1 MVDKLKHI
9 NYPIVAKSHTSMYLM
24 HKYWARKPHNVV
36 AEYIKVYSKP
46 NDIVLDP
53 FSGSGVT
60 AIESLKLKRK
70 AIAIDLDPLANF
82 IARCTLLPL
91 DLKEFSRV
99 FQKIGKKTKET
110 INTLYLTKCVKCK
123 KEVIAEAI
131 IWGKDTPKEIRYSCD
146 CENGTQ
152 WKEMTKD
159 DYKILKKIEKRDI
172 PYWYPQNELIWNTR
186 VNVHKGTRVSDL
198 FTRRNLIALSMIYHE
213 LEAIRDKTIKEL
225 MQFTFSSAL
234 PQASKMVFIIKQR
247 GRKSGKTVEEKKEV
261 GSWATRGYWV
271 PSEYF
276 EINAWNCFEER
287 FKKIV
292 RGKEES
298 NKLIEI
304 YNEGKEFS
312 DLDNKANILF
322 LTRSSLDLSNIPS
335 NSVDYIFTDP
345 PYGDSVPY
353 LELDYMWNS
362 WLKFS
367 VNFEDE
373 IIISNSPVRNKNFE
387 LYDKMLKVAFRE
399 VFRVL
404 KSGKYL
410 TVTFHNTDIKVWKS
424 IINAVT
430 YGGFDLEKITYQ
442 PPARPSAKGLLH
454 PYASAVGDYYIRF
467 RKPKSVKPKT
477 EEEVSEDRYKK
488 VVLESAKKILAER
501 GEPTPYTYILNGIY
515 VELKK
520 EGVFLTGATNVD
532 EVMKEFLCK
541 EFTLINVI
549 DEKGKLI
556 GQKWWF
562 LDPTNIPYL
571 ELVPLADRVE
581 TAIVD
586 VLRRKVKISFDD
598 VLQEIF
604 IKFPNA
610 LTPEPYDIKTL
621 LKEYAKPTKDGKWLL
636 KPSVK
641 QRESEHSKMIYYLA
655 IIGEKLGCR
664 IWIGSKEQGQVFE
677 GKRLT
682 ELCNFKIKDLH
693 DLTREQLKRI
703 ENIDLLW
710 CKGSKIISEFE
721 IENTT
726 SITESI
732 IRGSHIPYDINRY
745 IVIPDERADLLK
757 RKIKEPV
764 LEDRIIDENWK
775 FIYYTKLEEFFSWIK
790 RKKELNIN
798 SFKAIVSNK
807 IASDETGQIK
817 LFDEDT

>member
-424 IINAVT
+424 IISAVT

>member
-1 MVDKLKHI
+1 
-9 NYPIVAKSHTSMYLM
+9 
-24 HKYWARKPHNVV
+24 
-36 AEYIKVYSKP
+36 
-46 NDIVLDP
+46 
-53 FSGSGVT
+53 
-60 AIESLKLKRK
+60 ESLKLNRK
-70 AIAIDLDPLANF
+70 AIAVDLDPLANF

-99 FQKIGKKTKET
+99 FRKIEKKTKET
-110 INTLYLTKCVKCK
+110 INTLYLTKCIKCK

-146 CENGTQ
+146 CEKGTQ
-152 WKEMTKD
+152 WKEVTRE
-159 DYKILKKIEKRDI
+159 DYKLLKEIEKKDI

-287 FKKIV
+287 FKKVI

-298 NKLIEI
+298 NELIE
-304 YNEGKEFS
+304 NFKEGSEFS

-373 IIISNSPVRNKNFE
+373 IIISDSPVRNKVFE

-404 KSGKYL
+404 RSGKYL

-541 EFTLINVI
+541 EFTLVNVI

-571 ELVPLADRVE
+571 ELVPLTDRVE

-610 LTPEPYDIKTL
+610 LTPEPYDIKAL

-655 IIGEKLGCR
+655 IIGEKLGYK
-664 IWIGSKEQGQVFE
+664 IWVGSKEQGQVFE
-677 GKRLT
+677 GKKLT
-682 ELCNFKIKDLH
+682 ELCNFKIQELKDL
-693 DLTREQLKRI
+693 TKNQLRRI

-710 CKGSKIISEFE
+710 CRVDKIVSEFE

-798 SFKAIVSNK
+798 SFKAIISNK

>member
-1 MVDKLKHI
+1 MKKELNHI

-36 AEYIKVYSKP
+36 AEYIKTYSKP
-46 NDIVLDP
+46 NEVVLDP

-60 AIESLKLKRK
+60 AIESLKLNRK
-70 AIAIDLDPLANF
+70 AIAVDLDPLANF
-82 IARCTLLPL
+82 ITRCTLLPV
-91 DLKEFSRV
+91 DLTEFSKVYRRIEKKV
-99 FQKIGKKTKET
+99 KEKIYH
-110 INTLYLTKCVKCK
+110 LYLTKCSKCK
-123 KEVIAEAI
+123 KETIAEAI
-131 IWGKDTPKEIRYSCD
+131 IWGKNTPKEIRYTCD

-152 WKEMTKD
+152 WKDVTKD
-159 DYKILKKIEKRDI
+159 DYKLLKEIEKMDAT
-172 PYWYPQNELIWNTR
+172 YWYPQNELIWNTR
-186 VNVHKGTRVSDL
+186 VNVHKGTKVSDL
-198 FTRRNLIALSMIYHE
+198 FTRRNLLALSNIYNE
-213 LEAIRDKTIKEL
+213 IEAIKDKTIKEL
-225 MQFTFSSAL
+225 MRFTFSSAL
-234 PQASKMVFIIKQR
+234 PQASKMVFVIRQR
-247 GRKSGKTVEEKKEV
+247 GRKTGKTVEEKKEV

-276 EINAWNCFEER
+276 EINAWNCFDER
-287 FKKIV
+287 FKKVV

-298 NKLIEI
+298 GELIK
-304 YNEGKEFS
+304 NFKEGSEFS
-312 DLDNKANILF
+312 DLDNNSNILL
-322 LTRSSLDLSNIPS
+322 LTQSSLDLSNIPTD
-335 NSVDYIFTDP
+335 SVDYIFTDP

-362 WLKFS
+362 WLKFP

-373 IIISNSPVRNKNFE
+373 IIISDSPARNKDFE

-399 VFRVL
+399 IFRVL

-467 RKPKSVKPKT
+467 RKPRSVRPKT
-477 EEEVSEDRYKK
+477 EEEVSEERYKK

-532 EVMKEFLCK
+532 EVMKEFLYK
-541 EFTLINVI
+541 EFCLINVF
-549 DEKGKLI
+549 DEKKKPI

-562 LDPTNIPYL
+562 LDPQKIPYL

-621 LKEYAKPTKDGKWLL
+621 LKEYAKPTRDGKWLL

-655 IIGEKLGCR
+655 IIGEKLGYK
-664 IWIGSKEQGQVFE
+664 IWVGIKEQSQVFE
-677 GKRLT
+677 SKKLADMSNLKT
-682 ELCNFKIKDLH
+682 EDLKNL
-693 DLTREQLKRI
+693 DKNQLKRI

-710 CKGSKIISEFE
+710 CKDNNIISEFE

-726 SITESI
+726 SITEAI
-732 IRGSHIPYDINRY
+732 VRGSNIPYEINRY

-757 RKIKEPV
+757 RKVKEPV
-764 LEDRIIDENWK
+764 LEGRIIDDNWK
-775 FIYYTKLEEFFSWIK
+775 FIYYTKLEEFYSWTK
-790 RKKELNIN
+790 RKKELHLN

-807 IASDETGQIK
+807 IAQDETGQIK
-817 LFDEDT
+817 LFDEDI

>member
-9 NYPIVAKSHTSMYLM
+9 NYPIVAKPHSSMYLM

-36 AEYIKVYSKP
+36 AEHIKTYSKP

-60 AIESLKLKRK
+60 AIESLKLSRK
-70 AIAIDLDPLANF
+70 AIAIDLDPIANF

-99 FQKIGKKTKET
+99 FQKIKKKTKEV
-110 INTLYLTKCVKCK
+110 INLLYLTKCVKCK
-123 KEVIAEAI
+123 KEVVAEAI

-159 DYKILKKIEKRDI
+159 DYKMIKEIEKRDI

-186 VNVHKGTRVSDL
+186 INVHKGTRVSDL

-213 LEAIRDKTIKEL
+213 LETIGDKTIKEL

-287 FKKIV
+287 FKKVI

-298 NKLIEI
+298 NRLVKKIK
-304 YNEGKEFS
+304 EGSEFS
-312 DLDNKANILF
+312 DLDNKANIIF
-322 LTRSSLDLSNIPS
+322 LTQSSLDLSNIPS

-362 WLKFS
+362 WLKYS

-373 IIISNSPVRNKNFE
+373 IIISDSPVRNKNFE

-404 KSGKYL
+404 RSGKYL

-430 YGGFDLEKITYQ
+430 YGGFVLEKITYQ

-515 VELKK
+515 VELNK

-682 ELCNFKIKDLH
+682 ELCNFKIKDLQN
-693 DLTREQLKRI
+693 LTREQLKRI

>member
-1 MVDKLKHI
+1 MTARLKHI
-9 NYPIVAKSHTSMYLM
+9 NYPVVAKPHTSMYLM

-36 AEYIKVYSKP
+36 AEYLKTYSKP
-46 NDIVLDP
+46 NDVVLDP

-60 AIESLKLKRK
+60 AIESLKLNRK
-70 AIAIDLDPLANF
+70 AIAVDLDPLANF
-82 IARCTLLPL
+82 IARATLLPL
-91 DLKEFSRV
+91 DLKEFSRI
-99 FQKIGKKTKET
+99 FKKIEKRTKES
-110 INTLYLTKCVKCK
+110 ISPLYLTKCVKCK
-123 KEVIAEAI
+123 KEVMAEAI
-131 IWGKDTPKEIRYSCD
+131 IWGKDAPKEIRYSCD

-152 WKEMTKD
+152 WKDVGKE
-159 DYKILKKIEKRDI
+159 DYKLLKEIEKMDI
-172 PYWYPQNELIWNTR
+172 HHWYPENELIWNTR
-186 VNVHKGTRVSDL
+186 VNVHKGTKVSDL
-198 FTRRNLIALSMIYHE
+198 FTKRNLLALSIIYKE
-213 LEAIRDKTIKEL
+213 IEAIKDKTIKEL
-225 MQFTFSSAL
+225 MRFTFSSAL
-234 PQASKMVFIIKQR
+234 PQASKMVFVYRMK
-247 GRKSGKTVEEKKEV
+247 GRERDV
-261 GSWATRGYWV
+261 GGWATRGYWV
-271 PSEYF
+271 PREYF

-287 FKKIV
+287 FEKVV

-298 NKLIEI
+298 NKLIKHFK
-304 YNEGKEFS
+304 EGNEFS
-312 DLDNKANILF
+312 DLGNKANILF
-322 LTRSSLDLSNIPS
+322 FTQSSLDLSNIPS

-362 WLKFS
+362 WLKFA

-373 IIISNSPVRNKNFE
+373 IIISDSPVRNKNFE
-387 LYDKMLKVAFRE
+387 LYDKMLKAAFRE
-399 VFRVL
+399 IFRVL
-404 KSGKYL
+404 KPGKYL

-424 IINAVT
+424 IISAVT
-430 YGGFDLEKITYQ
+430 YGGFDLEKIIYQ

-467 RKPKSVKPKT
+467 SKPKSLKPKS
-477 EEEVSEDRYKK
+477 EEEISEERYKK

-532 EVMKEFLCK
+532 EVMKEFIHK
-541 EFTLINVI
+541 EFCLINVF
-549 DEKGKLI
+549 DEKGKI
-556 GQKWWF
+556 MGQKWWF
-562 LDPTNIPYL
+562 SDPDNVPYL
-571 ELVPLADRVE
+571 KLVPLTDRVE
-581 TAIVD
+581 TAIID

-610 LTPEPYDIKTL
+610 LTPEPYDIKTI
-621 LKEYAKPTKDGKWLL
+621 LKEYASPTKDGKWLL

-655 IIGEKLGCR
+655 IIGEKLGYK
-664 IWIGSKEQGQVFE
+664 IWIGSKEQSQVFE
-677 GKRLT
+677 SKKLAG
-682 ELCNFKIKDLH
+682 LCNVKIKALAN
-693 DLTREQLKRI
+693 LTKEQLERI

-710 CKGSKIISEFE
+710 CKGSNITSEFE

-726 SITESI
+726 SITEAI
-732 IRGSHIPYDINRY
+732 IRGSHIPFEINRY
-745 IVIPDERADLLK
+745 IVIPDERADLLT
-757 RKIKEPV
+757 RKIKEPI
-764 LEDRIIDENWK
+764 LEDRIIDDNWN
-775 FIYYTKLEEFFSWIK
+775 FIYYTKLEEFYSWTK

-807 IASDETGQIK
+807 ISSDETGQIK

>member
-9 NYPIVAKSHTSMYLM
+9 NYPIVAKPHISMYLM

-36 AEYIKVYSKP
+36 AEYIKTYSKP

-99 FQKIGKKTKET
+99 FQKIEKKTKET
-110 INTLYLTKCVKCK
+110 INTLYLTKCLKCK

-186 VNVHKGTRVSDL
+186 VNVHKGTRVSNL

-234 PQASKMVFIIKQR
+234 PQASKMVFVYRMKKR
-247 GRKSGKTVEEKKEV
+247 EKDV
-261 GSWATRGYWV
+261 GGWATRGYWV

-322 LTRSSLDLSNIPS
+322 LTRSSLDLSIIPS

-424 IINAVT
+424 IISAVT

-682 ELCNFKIKDLH
+682 ELCNFKIQDLH
-693 DLTREQLKRI
+693 DLTKEQLKKI

-798 SFKAIVSNK
+798 SFKAIISNK

>member
-9 NYPIVAKSHTSMYLM
+9 NYPIVAKPHTSMYLM
-24 HKYWARKPHNVV
+24 HKYWARKPHNVI
-36 AEYIKVYSKP
+36 AEYIKAYSKP

-60 AIESLKLKRK
+60 AIESLKLSRK

-99 FQKIGKKTKET
+99 FQKIKKKTKET
-110 INTLYLTKCVKCK
+110 INTLYLTKCIKCK

-152 WKEMTKD
+152 WKETTKD

-234 PQASKMVFIIKQR
+234 PQASKMVFVYRMKER
-247 GRKSGKTVEEKKEV
+247 EKDV
-261 GSWATRGYWV
+261 GGWATRGYWV

-287 FKKIV
+287 FKKVI

-298 NKLIEI
+298 NELIE
-304 YNEGKEFS
+304 NFKEGSEFS

-373 IIISNSPVRNKNFE
+373 IIISDSPVRNKVFE

-404 KSGKYL
+404 RSGKYL

-541 EFTLINVI
+541 EFTLVNVI

-571 ELVPLADRVE
+571 ELVPLTDRVE

-610 LTPEPYDIKTL
+610 LTPEPYDIKAL

-655 IIGEKLGCR
+655 IIGEKLGYK
-664 IWIGSKEQGQVFE
+664 IWVGSKEQGQVFE
-677 GKRLT
+677 GKKLT
-682 ELCNFKIKDLH
+682 ELCNFKIQELKDL
-693 DLTREQLKRI
+693 TKNQLRRI

-710 CKGSKIISEFE
+710 CRVDKIVSEFE

-798 SFKAIVSNK
+798 SFKAIISNK

>member
-9 NYPIVAKSHTSMYLM
+9 NYPIVAKPHTSMYLM
-24 HKYWARKPHNVV
+24 HKYWARKPHNVI
-36 AEYIKVYSKP
+36 AEYIKAYSKP

-60 AIESLKLKRK
+60 AIESLKLSRK

-99 FQKIGKKTKET
+99 FQKIKKKTKET
-110 INTLYLTKCVKCK
+110 INTLYLTKCIKCK

-152 WKEMTKD
+152 WKETTKD

-234 PQASKMVFIIKQR
+234 PQASKMVFVYRMKER
-247 GRKSGKTVEEKKEV
+247 EKDV
-261 GSWATRGYWV
+261 GGWATRGYWV

-287 FKKIV
+287 FKKVI

-298 NKLIEI
+298 NELIE
-304 YNEGKEFS
+304 NFKEGSEFS
-312 DLDNKANILF
+312 DLDNKANIIF
-322 LTRSSLDLSNIPS
+322 LTQSSLNLSNIPS

-373 IIISNSPVRNKNFE
+373 IIISDSPVRNKVFE

-404 KSGKYL
+404 RSGKYL

-541 EFTLINVI
+541 EFTLVNVI

-571 ELVPLADRVE
+571 ELVPLTDRVE

-610 LTPEPYDIKTL
+610 LTPEPYDIKAL

-655 IIGEKLGCR
+655 IIGEKLGYK
-664 IWIGSKEQGQVFE
+664 IWVGSKEQGQVFE
-677 GKRLT
+677 GKKLT
-682 ELCNFKIKDLH
+682 ELCNFKIQELKDL
-693 DLTREQLKRI
+693 TKNQLRRI

-710 CKGSKIISEFE
+710 CRVDKIVSEFE

-798 SFKAIVSNK
+798 SFKAIISNK